1 MARDSSR
8 TLRRER
14 AIQDTRRRLTLLEIE
29 THRIKAELARL
40 EAENEAEWA
49 ESLTGELNGTAREAT
64 ASIFEHDDA
73 ETVATAPATPMAAA
87 TVATPVAKRDERVT
101 AQIATKPRAPIAA
114 VAIKTKAKSTS
125 APQSP
130 KQRRKRKAAPAW
142 MVSLGIHAAAFAL
155 IAPLTFVMLS
165 NENVPLFASMFA
177 AEESPEEP
185 GVVPV
190 EMVAVDELEIQEAV
204 YEESATPL
212 TEEFESDFDPL
223 AADVSHAPAQLPGQ
237 MNALPLDIGTL
248 MAGGE
253 SGEDQA
259 QGRGRKSD
267 GRGDMAGEVGRTS
280 FFGTPARANRIVF
293 LVDNSGSMKQGRME
307 TTLFELA
314 RSVDALDEKQDFYVV
329 FYSDQ
334 AYPMLYPNSV
344 MEPLPATKENK
355 QRLYDWLYT
364 VELCQGGALLKAMEM
379 AHSLEPQV
387 VYILSDGDI
396 TGTATMQRLT
406 QTNEHPY
413 SVHTLGMGVAK
424 PQDAQNLAAIA
435 EANRGTFQM
444 VRPTPAAMQ
453 SAKQRPIRS
462 NGRGVSWGAAGF

>member
-1 MARDSSR
+1 MDRDSHQ

-73 ETVATAPATPMAAA
+73 ETVATAPIAPVAVAA
-87 TVATPVAKRDERVT
+87 VATPVVTRDERAPARKT
-101 AQIATKPRAPIAA
+101 AKLRAATTP
-114 VAIKTKAKSTS
+114 VAIKADAKSTG
-125 APQSP
+125 APQP
-130 KQRRKRKAAPAW
+130 TKRRRKRKAAPAW

-204 YEESATPL
+204 YEESAAPL
-212 TEEFESDFDPL
+212 TEDLQSDFDPL
-223 AADVSHAPAQLPGQ
+223 AADVNHAPAELPGQ
-237 MNALPLDIGTL
+237 LNALPLDIGTL
-248 MAGGE
+248 MAGGDG
-253 SGEDQA
+253 GE
-259 QGRGRKSD
+259 GRGSGRTSD
-267 GRGDMAGEVGRTS
+267 GRGDIAGEVGRTS
-280 FFGTPARANRIVF
+280 FFGTPARANRVVF

-314 RSVDALDEKQDFYVV
+314 RSVDALDEKQEFYVV

-379 AHSLEPQV
+379 AHSLGPQV

-435 EANRGTFQM
+435 QANRGTFQM

-462 NGRGVSWGAAGF
+462 NGRGVSWGEGGF